1 MPRDNR
7 RRRVLAYAGLLV
19 AGIASPASGWAEQP
33 TATQIGL
40 IADTTAGLLA
50 SFVGSATP
58 PTPKKSLVRG

>member
-7 RRRVLAYAGLLV
+7 RRQVLAYAGLLV
-19 AGIASPASGWAEQP
+19 AGIASPASGLAEQP

-50 SFVGSATP
+50 
-58 PTPKKSLVRG
+58 